1 MLMSNIKIKSSYE
14 EIDATIWEEYV
25 LNHPNGNFFQ
35 SFIAFDFFKN
45 LTGFKPLV
53 FAAIEKD
60 TLSGV
65 LVAVI
70 MKEPGLKGYFSRRCI
85 VWGGPLCNDIFT
97 CDLLVKELIKQ
108 AKKQSIYIEFRNLFD
123 TLNLKN
129 SFEENKITF
138 VEWLNYIVKITDVE
152 ANKKKLNDS
161 KRRQVNKSLKSGAQI
176 HLAESSTEV
185 KSLYMLFQE
194 LYSDKI
200 KKPLPSFSFFEKIY
214 LSENVGKIFI
224 VKHDNKV
231 IGGAV
236 CPIFKDRIYEWYVC
250 GMDREIKNV
259 YPSALATWAPIEY
272 AAKNGLKY
280 FDFMGA
286 GNPDADYGVREFK
299 SQFGGEIFEFGRYI
313 RINNRLLYTIGK
325 FGLKFLSILK

>member
-1 MLMSNIKIKSSYE
+1 MSNVKIISSYKE
-14 EIDATIWEEYV
+14 VDTRLWEEFV

-35 SFIAFDFFKN
+35 SFIAFDFFKD
-45 LTGFKPLV
+45 LPGHKPFV
-53 FAAIEKD
+53 FAVIENE
-60 TLSGV
+60 TMSGV
-65 LVAVI
+65 LVAII

-85 VWGGPLCNDIFT
+85 VWGGPLCKDIFT
-97 CDLLVKELIKQ
+97 CNLLVKELIKQ
-108 AKKQSIYIEFRNLFD
+108 TKKKSIYIEFRNLFD
-123 TLNLKN
+123 TSNFKN
-129 SFEENKITF
+129 SFEENKIIF
-138 VEWLNYIVKITDVE
+138 VEWLNYIVKISDFE

-176 HLAESSTEV
+176 HLAESITEV
-185 KSLYMLFQE
+185 HSLYMLFQE
-194 LYSDKI
+194 LYRDKI

-214 LSENVGKIFI
+214 LSENVGRIFV

-236 CPIFKDRIYEWYVC
+236 CPIYKDRIYEWYVC
-250 GMDREIKNV
+250 GMDREIKNI

-286 GNPDADYGVREFK
+286 GSPDADYGVREFK
-299 SQFGGEIFEFGRYI
+299 SQFGGELFEFGRYI

-325 FGLKFLSILK
+325 FGLKFFSKLK